1 MRRTPGRKAGPW
13 GTTGMTNEQDD
24 SERGAYVKPQARPEV
39 SVLPPLEIPIDSP
52 EARYERLARIVSD
65 HVVSRLLALHGQMPG
80 AVPLP
85 VEGGDAA
92 SNIEEL
98 AHLLLGPENDEAEEF
113 LLRLRD
119 GGVSLE
125 DLHTELL
132 EPTAHRFGELWNED
146 KIDFVDVTLGVARLQ
161 RLVHAFGRLDQV
173 PDYDAK
179 RKVLL
184 ACAPGE
190 QHSLGSSIVQKSLRA
205 AGWHVC
211 TCATMQ
217 FEDAAELAAQEWFG
231 VVGFSLGSD
240 VHVDRLSAA
249 IAQIRSVSMN
259 PKVGIMVGG
268 SAISRNPG
276 WVKAVGA
283 DGTAANGPAAV
294 ILAKKLL
301 AASLL

>member
-1 MRRTPGRKAGPW
+1 
-13 GTTGMTNEQDD
+13 MTNEQDD
-24 SERGAYVKPQARPEV
+24 ADRLAYARPETRPEV
-39 SVLPPLEIPIDSP
+39 NLLPPLDVAVDSP

-65 HVVSRLLALHGQMPG
+65 HVVSRLVALHEQLPG

-85 VEGGDAA
+85 ADGGDAA
-92 SNIEEL
+92 ANIEEL
-98 AHLLLGPENDEAEEF
+98 AHLLLGPENEEAEEF
-113 LLRLRD
+113 LLRLKD
-119 GGVSLE
+119 GGLSLD

-132 EPTAHRFGELWNED
+132 EPAARRFGELWNED
-146 KIDFVDVTLGVARLQ
+146 RIDFVDVTLGVARLQ

-211 TCATMQ
+211 CCATPE
-217 FEDAAELAAQEWFG
+217 FEDAALLAAREWFG

-249 IAQIRSVSMN
+249 IARVRDASMN
-259 PKVGIMVGG
+259 RKVGIMVGG
-268 SAISRNPG
+268 SAIARHPE